1 MNQLIIS
8 IKGINFKL
16 FWSLM
21 ILAIMPTI
29 YLTVRVN
36 FLGDLPDDWGFNI
49 ASQLA
54 WIHLIYEVFQEALIL
69 PLFFMLGL
77 SLPNKPEFE
86 NKVRTGLIITLL
98 IYGFLSIIV
107 IVFARQLTE
116 FMQQQPDLIDATV
129 SFIRLETIASI
140 VYTLFKFL
148 TVVLITLN
156 KSRFLYLVLAVQM
169 ALTILFDTFL
179 LSQYNISLN
188 LGVNGIAITN
198 IIVNTFLVCIV
209 IVLLKR
215 ENIIVFS
222 KTKISFTWIKH
233 WFKVGSFSGFES
245 LVRNIAFTFMILRLM
260 NVIAEQ
266 GNFWVGNNFIWG
278 WLLLPVLTFG
288 DLIKKEVAEDKSNI
302 AKNTLGYFFVTTVIV
317 VLWLVTIPFW
327 PWFLRVV
334 MNVNNYQTVFYI
346 IMIQLFFYVTFAYNN
361 IMDSTFYGLGKTH
374 YMLYQS
380 LVVNI
385 IVYGVAFVL
394 YLSGVFVPT
403 LTSIALLFGFGI
415 LFDMIPTVWLYRY
428 LLKKENLKIFNSQN
442 IS

>member
-1 MNQLIIS
+1 MNQLILS
-8 IKGINFKL
+8 TKRINFRL

-36 FLGDLPDDWGFNI
+36 FLGELPDDWGFNI

-77 SLPNKPEFE
+77 SLSNKPEFE

-98 IYGFLSIIV
+98 IYGFLSTIV
-107 IVFARQLTE
+107 IIFARHLTV
-116 FMQQQPDLIDATV
+116 FMQQQPNLIDATV
-129 SFIRLETIASI
+129 TFIRIETIASI

-156 KSRFLYLVLAVQM
+156 KSRFLYLILAAQM
-169 ALTILFDTFL
+169 VLTIIFDTFL

-198 IIVNTFLVCIV
+198 IIVNTFLVGIV

-215 ENIIVFS
+215 ENIKVFS
-222 KTKISFTWIKH
+222 KTKISFTWVKH
-233 WFKVGSFSGFES
+233 WFKVGSFSGIES

-288 DLIKKEVAEDKSNI
+288 DLIKKEIAEDKANI
-302 AKNTLGYFFVTTVIV
+302 EKNTLGYFFVTTVIV
-317 VLWLVTIPFW
+317 VFWLVTIPFW

-334 MNVNNYQTVFYI
+334 MNVNNYQTVFYLV
-346 IMIQLFFYVTFAYNN
+346 MIQLFFYVTFAYNN

-380 LVVNI
+380 LVVNV
-385 IVYGVAFVL
+385 IVYGLAFIL
-394 YLSGVFVPT
+394 YLTGLFIPT

-415 LFDMIPTVWLYRY
+415 LFDMIPTILLYRY
-428 LLKKENLKIFNSQN
+428 LLKKEEIKILVTQK
-442 IS
+442 